1 MVNLSQKTGVIILG
15 GHVQALGIMRTFG
28 EMNLPCILIDDTS
41 VNISRF
47 SRYCNRFER
56 IDFQHWLSRLK
67 HWKEN
72 NQYRNWMIFP
82 TNDAHVELLSKHR
95 EELSEHFFVTTDEWN
110 IVSQFYD
117 KTLSYSLCRE
127 LGIPIAATFTNVELN
142 DLQHIDISFPC
153 IIKPAIMHS
162 FYSKTKKKVLY
173 CHDRAEL
180 EVKFHEALEIIP
192 QSEIIIQEIIQ
203 GDSNRQFSAC
213 FFSIKGE
220 VMVQLSAC
228 RMRQHPIDFGNATTY
243 AESMLIPEILDFG
256 KRILSHTHYTGLCEI
271 EFKKDIRD
279 NQYKFLEVNPR
290 TWKWH
295 PLAMKSKS
303 PFLQAFYDFASE
315 NKIEKTLDF
324 QSASYQHGLTD
335 FPIQLKL
342 WKLKKN
348 YAFRKISPTQY
359 AVWDRRDPLPWL
371 MEKLI
376 LPYLILSR

>member
-1 MVNLSQKTGVIILG
+1 MPNHNQKPGVIILG
-15 GHVQALGIMRTFG
+15 GHVQALGIMRVYGKLGIPCLLVDHTG
-28 EMNLPCILIDDTS
+28 VNL
-41 VNISRF
+41 SRF
-47 SRYCNRFER
+47 SRYCNRFEK
-56 IDFQHWLSRLK
+56 IDFDHWLPTLRQ
-67 HWKEN
+67 WKEN

-95 EELSEHFFVTTDEWN
+95 KELSEHFFVTTDEWN

-117 KTLSYSLCRE
+117 KTHSYSLCRA
-127 LGIPIAATFTNVELN
+127 LNIPIAATFTNVSWK
-142 DLQHIDISFPC
+142 DLKEIDISFPC
-153 IIKPAIMHS
+153 IIKPAVMHS
-162 FYSKTKKKVLY
+162 FYSKTKKKVLV
-173 CHDRAEL
+173 CNDRIEL
-180 EVKFHEALEIIP
+180 EHQFQQALAIIP
-192 QSEIIIQEIIQ
+192 QNEIIIQEIIQ

-256 KRILSHTHYTGLCEI
+256 KKILSHTNYTGLCEI

-295 PLAMKSKS
+295 PLAIKSKS
-303 PFLQAFYDFASE
+303 PFLKAFYDFASE
-315 NKIEKTLDF
+315 KKIEKTLDF
-324 QSASYQHGLTD
+324 QFASYQHGLTD
-335 FPIQLKL
+335 FPIQLQL

-359 AVWDRRDPLPWL
+359 AVWERRDPLPWL